1 MRILIIMIFSIAFFA
16 SCNSGN
22 EKSTQSNTSPSLSSL
37 HFEVKEVLQTS
48 SYSYLFVEEN
58 NNEYWMAVSRLEV
71 NVGDD
76 FYYETGLE
84 MLDFKSKE
92 LDRTF
97 DRILFVDKISTV
109 PILPKQNKLSG
120 KTTTIEPKHNHDTK
134 NVTIKPIEGGITIAE
149 LYKNRDQFDGKRIL
163 IKGQV
168 VKVNSKIMGKNWVHL
183 QDGTKDGDNYDLT
196 ITTQEEL
203 KVDDVVTF
211 EGLVTLNKDFGHG
224 YSYELIVEE
233 AILVI
238 NKI

>member
-1 MRILIIMIFSIAFFA
+1 MRILIIMIFSIAFFT
-16 SCNSGN
+16 SCNSSN